1 MRQISPSFACAFV
14 AGLLAGAAACGGGD
28 GDDPDSGPA
37 VDAGPPDPVFGD
49 PANLVTVLESEYRG
63 NNATVYSTARASFL
77 TDGIEL
83 LTETMRDGNC
93 RLLESDASYCEACTG
108 YCVGGECQP
117 WPTNRDAGRITVS
130 GLRAALTLQWMQ
142 GYYGQE
148 QFPLPADL
156 FEPGDAITASAPGAD
171 VAGFSVEAT
180 GVAPI
185 DPDLEG
191 ACASEVRLVDG
202 ADTIVTWSAPQ
213 PGARV
218 RLWMPSPNNGHGLPP
233 RAVLECEGPDTGS
246 MRIPAPLIEAFPELI
261 TGDTCDG
268 IACVSVDCPPS
279 TIARY
284 SQGAATAGDESVALR
299 VQAEVNF
306 YLVHEV
312 AR

>member
-63 NNATVYSTARASFL
+63 NNASAYSSARAQFL
-77 TDGIEL
+77 GTGVEL
-83 LTETMRDGNC
+83 LAETMRDGNC
-93 RLLESDASYCEACTG
+93 RLLESDASYCEDCNG
-108 YCVGGECQP
+108 FCVGGACQP
-117 WPTNRDAGRITVS
+117 WPTNRDAGRITVG
-130 GLRAALTLQWMQ
+130 GLEAALTLQWMQ

-148 QFPLPADL
+148 QYPLPADL
-156 FEPGDAITASAPGAD
+156 FGAGGAITASAPGAE
-171 VAGFSVEAT
+171 VEGFSVEAE

-191 ACASEVRLVDG
+191 ACASEVTLRDG
-202 ADTIVTWSAPQ
+202 ADTVVTWSDPQ

-233 RAVLECEGPDTGS
+233 RAVIECEGPDTGS
-246 MRIPAPLIEAFPELI
+246 MRIDASLTAAFPALI
-261 TGDTCDG
+261 VADTCDG
-268 IACVSVDCPPS
+268 IACVSIDCPPS
-279 TIARY
+279 TVARY
-284 SQGAATAGDESVALR
+284 SQGAGVAGDEPVALR
-299 VQAEVNF
+299 VQSEVF
-306 YLVHEV
+306 FFLVDET
-312 AR
+312 AP